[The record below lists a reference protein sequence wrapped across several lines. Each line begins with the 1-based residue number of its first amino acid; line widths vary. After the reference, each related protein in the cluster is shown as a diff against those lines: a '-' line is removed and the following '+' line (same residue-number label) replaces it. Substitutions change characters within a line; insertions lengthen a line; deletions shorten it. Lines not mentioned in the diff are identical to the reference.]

1 MPRSLL
7 LLVLLLLR
15 TRASSFRA
23 LVRKPLLSSPFA
35 AAVEDVARCRRT
47 AANSRRENSSEALLE
62 QPGCL
67 WCRCIPLVSD
77 RNYWNDA
84 ARTPLAARPSV
95 LRQGK

>member
-1 MPRSLL
+1 MLL

-47 AANSRRENSSEALLE
+47 AANSRRENSSETFWSSPVVSGAGVFRWCPTAKRLE
-62 QPGCL
+62 
-67 WCRCIPLVSD
+67 
-77 RNYWNDA
+77 
-84 ARTPLAARPSV
+84 
-95 LRQGK
+95 